1 MTGTTIEAIRTSYR
15 PQRITTL
22 FVGES
27 APVSGKFFY
36 IGNTLLARHVERAMN
51 EAGLGGGGNFL
62 DRFKSYGWYL
72 DDLVL
77 NPVNHLTPPQRAA
90 SDLALKAGLEQRGTP
105 LRLLLAR
112 CPKLL
117 VRLLPIDMRKRFFD
131 SIQKTFPVRMS
142 LTSYLGRYPTAP
154 SGSARRLWG
163 TPCRNRTQATYAL
176 AFGLATLQELPAHGV
191 GVAFDDTRD

>member
-1 MTGTTIEAIRTSYR
+1 
-15 PQRITTL
+15 
-22 FVGES
+22 
-27 APVSGKFFY
+27 
-36 IGNTLLARHVERAMN
+36 MN
-51 EAGLGGGGNFL
+51 EAGLGGCDNFL

-117 VRLLPIDMRKRFFD
+117 VRLLPIDMREGFLD
-131 SIQKTFPVRMS
+131 SIEEVFPV
-142 LTSYLGRYPTAP
+142 
-154 SGSARRLWG
+154 
-163 TPCRNRTQATYAL
+163 
-176 AFGLATLQELPAHGV
+176 
-191 GVAFDDTRD
+191 